1 VEIKTEADSNDMME
15 DPCDDRPSDGMFGF
29 LILYFLI
36 YLSCLHCSFA
46 AVLYDCCSVT
56 CNTKASYLN

>member
-1 VEIKTEADSNDMME
+1 MME
-15 DPCDDRPSDGMFGF
+15 GPCDDRPSDGMFGF

-46 AVLYDCCSVT
+46 AVLYDCCLVT